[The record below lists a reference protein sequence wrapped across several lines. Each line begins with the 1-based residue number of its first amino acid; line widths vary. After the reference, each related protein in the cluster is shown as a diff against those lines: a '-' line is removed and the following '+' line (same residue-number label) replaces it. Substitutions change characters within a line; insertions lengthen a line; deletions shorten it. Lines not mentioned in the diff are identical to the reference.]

1 MWRIATDLINLPQSG
16 STVAD
21 IFMRIFSADTWLLSS
36 LTDSYITRRW
46 NNAFFSGNVSP
57 GTGLV
62 IKFDL
67 VKCTK
72 KNKYKWLPN
81 L

>member
-1 MWRIATDLINLPQSG
+1 MGAIN
-16 STVAD
+16 AD
-21 IFMRIFSADTWLLSS
+21 IFMPTFPADAWFLSS

-57 GTGLV
+57 GAGLF
-62 IKFDL
+62 INFDL